1 MNIFIKDDENFYKN
15 IRKYKD
21 KNVSLESDTTDL
33 VKKQM
38 IIASNEKDLE
48 KRYSYI
54 YDVVCTYLDN
64 EFKNKNICCF
74 ENNRCISVRNNGH
87 CRESLNGC
95 CYGTKRGLCKNFKDG
110 RCTIKAISCKLFTCR
125 YLKKQGVKYR
135 VNDIFLL
142 KYFFNIRQKFLLENS
157 IFKDKDEI
165 IKLLLENK

>member
-1 MNIFIKDDENFYKN
+1 MDIFIKDDENFYKN
-15 IRKYKD
+15 IKKYKN
-21 KNVSLESDTTDL
+21 KSVYLKSNTTDL
-33 VKKQM
+33 VKKQI

-64 EFKNKNICCF
+64 EFQNKNICCF

-87 CRESLNGC
+87 CRVSLNGC

-110 RCTIKAISCKLFTCR
+110 HCTIKSISCKLFTCR

-135 VNDIFLL
+135 VNDILLL
-142 KYFFNIRQKFLLENS
+142 KYFFNIKQKFILQDS